1 MALEAGTLATIA
13 GDLDAW
19 MARAEDAG
27 VAPAPSAGR
36 TRPAEVGAPSPRR
49 QRSPSTIGRQLR
61 EAEKEMARLARQRDE
76 LSEALEAAGDDHVE
90 LAHVGRELAE
100 VQANLTESE
109 NRWLAL
115 AEEVD
120 AAR

>member
-1 MALEAGTLATIA
+1 MT
-13 GDLDAW
+13 
-19 MARAEDAG
+19 RAETSD
-27 VAPAPSAGR
+27 VAPATTGR
-36 TRPAEVGAPSPRR
+36 TRATTVAALSPPRG
-49 QRSPSTIGRQLR
+49 RSPSTIGRQLR